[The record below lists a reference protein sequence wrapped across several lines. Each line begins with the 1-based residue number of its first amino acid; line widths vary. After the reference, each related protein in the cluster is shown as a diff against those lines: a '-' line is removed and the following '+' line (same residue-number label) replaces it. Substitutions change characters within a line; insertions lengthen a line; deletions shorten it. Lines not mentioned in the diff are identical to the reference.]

1 MRAIGMGVSRFLD
14 SGRLLGLA
22 ALLHGKFFSLCPF
35 NETFLRFSLVNFHDI
50 GLKLRF
56 IPNAPLLVPARRY
69 GLSVEL
75 GNWDFAFF
83 NLLVHCLYWSFII
96 GTFWGSWRFR
106 EQCSW
111 SSVSCLYL
119 LPSFFAFAKR
129 RCTVGKA
136 DACRPLLRTWRSQH
150 LPVPLRRFRSTIDL
164 FL

>member
-1 MRAIGMGVSRFLD
+1 MGVSRFLD

-75 GNWDFAFF
+75 GN
-83 NLLVHCLYWSFII
+83 
-96 GTFWGSWRFR
+96 
-106 EQCSW
+106 
-111 SSVSCLYL
+111 
-119 LPSFFAFAKR
+119 
-129 RCTVGKA
+129 
-136 DACRPLLRTWRSQH
+136 
-150 LPVPLRRFRSTIDL
+150 
-164 FL
+164 